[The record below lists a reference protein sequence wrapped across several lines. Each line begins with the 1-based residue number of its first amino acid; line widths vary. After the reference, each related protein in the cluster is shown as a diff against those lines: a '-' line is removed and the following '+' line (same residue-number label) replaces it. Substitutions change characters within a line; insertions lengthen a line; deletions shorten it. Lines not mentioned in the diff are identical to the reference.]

1 MFRISGAIR
10 GTSTQD
16 GAVLLDIRH
25 GRILSLNPMG
35 SRVFEMMRGGL
46 DQDQIAGEITKDFGL
61 DPDSARTDVLDF
73 IRALREHK
81 ILEAS

>member
-1 MFRISGAIR
+1 MFRISDAIR
-10 GTSTQD
+10 STSTQD

-46 DQDQIAGEITKDFGL
+46 DQDEIAGEITKDFEV
-61 DPDSARTDVLDF
+61 DADSVRTDVLDF

-81 ILEAS
+81 VLEAS